1 MGATL
6 VSTPYLGAWIDLT
19 PRLTVATI
27 LCIVQSVAV
36 SLSSV
41 LLAVYLHYQDY
52 LDSSQGCGEN
62 GCWIQSLAL
71 VFIISLAVLA
81 SVMSGAMV
89 IVIQK
94 DWVVVLFGR
103 DRSKMAMVNVG
114 IRAVE
119 LGTRTVIPAVAGVV
133 MSYMSYS
140 SVGVVQGISFLV
152 VGILE
157 VVVIRWIYNLNG
169 SLAVSEAKDKD
180 KANQVEG
187 IRSKLVHLIQG
198 FKLFFRH
205 KVCLPG
211 ISLAML
217 YLTVLG
223 FDSITIGFCKAS
235 GVTEYILGILLG
247 VSSGFGFLGSICF
260 PV

>member
-1 MGATL
+1 MK
-6 VSTPYLGAWIDLT
+6 
-19 PRLTVATI
+19 
-27 LCIVQSVAV
+27 
-36 SLSSV
+36 
-41 LLAVYLHYQDY
+41 
-52 LDSSQGCGEN
+52 GCDEN

-71 VFIISLAVLA
+71 VFIIGLAVLA

-103 DRSKMAMVNVG
+103 DKNKLAMVNFW

-133 MSYMSYS
+133 MSQISYS
-140 SVGVVQGISFLV
+140 SVGVIQGILFLI

-157 VVVIRWIYNLNG
+157 VLVIRWIYNLTDT
-169 SLAVSEAKDKD
+169 LAAPKAKNKD
-180 KANQVEG
+180 TNNQSEG
-187 IRSKLVHLIQG
+187 IRAKLVHLIKG

-217 YLTVLG
+217 YFTVLG
-223 FDSITIGFCKAS
+223 FDSITIG
-235 GVTEYILGILLG
+235 
-247 VSSGFGFLGSICF
+247 
-260 PV
+260 